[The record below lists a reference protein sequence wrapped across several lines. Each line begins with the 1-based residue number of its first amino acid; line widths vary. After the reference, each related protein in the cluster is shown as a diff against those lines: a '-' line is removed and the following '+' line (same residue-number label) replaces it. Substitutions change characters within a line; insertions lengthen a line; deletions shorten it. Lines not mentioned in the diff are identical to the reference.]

1 MQINIEEQRKKGFAF
16 DFDKIFSK
24 GKEKDIKLCKG
35 AMIW

>member
-24 GKEKDIKLCKG
+24 GEGYKI
-35 AMIW
+35 M